1 MNELNDANILK
12 PGESQRFHKQE
23 RNAFLRLYE
32 IFGIYFVAVIL
43 LFVGVFVNVNFFTA
57 DNFLNVLRNIALLG
71 IASCGMAFV
80 VYIGKWCDLSLP
92 SYMALSGTVAIA
104 CLPLGFVPALI
115 CGVLAGMAI
124 GAMNGLVVGW
134 LNANPI
140 LWTLAVVYFMEGFMR
155 FTWSNNQIYP
165 DQVLES
171 RGLDTTAADHF
182 LAIFQ
187 TDVFSIPLIVVVMI
201 LMFVL
206 CHFVLTRTKFGL
218 FAKYVG
224 SSLET
229 AKSSGVNVKLIV
241 LYSFLATAFCGSIA
255 GIFITSLNKLGVFY
269 LGQGY
274 DFKSVTAVVIGGMM
288 QSGGR
293 GSMIGV
299 FGGVLVIGLL
309 SNIMNFIGI
318 NTFQQDIITG
328 SIFILVVGFHQY
340 QLRSQGKDYA

>member
-1 MNELNDANILK
+1 MNELNNAAVLK
-12 PGESQRFHKQE
+12 PDESQRFQKQE
-23 RNAFLRLYE
+23 RNVLLKVYE
-32 IFGIYFVAVIL
+32 IFGIYVVAVALIVVGM
-43 LFVGVFVNVNFFTA
+43 FVDSNFFTA
-57 DNFLNVLRNIALLG
+57 DNFLNVLRNVALLG
-71 IASCGMAFV
+71 IASCGMSYI

-104 CLPLGFVPALI
+104 CLPFGFIPALI
-115 CGVLAGMAI
+115 CGILAGMAI
-124 GAMNGLVVGW
+124 GALNGIVVGW

-155 FTWSNNQIYP
+155 FTWSNTQIYP

-171 RGLDTTAADHF
+171 RGLDTTAAEQF
-182 LAIFQ
+182 LGIFK
-187 TDVFSIPLIVVVMI
+187 TNILSVPLIVIVMI
-201 LMFVL
+201 LLFVL
-206 CHFVLTRTKFGL
+206 CHFIFTKTKFGL
-218 FAKYVG
+218 YAKLVG
-224 SSLET
+224 SSLEA
-229 AKSSGVNVKLIV
+229 AKSSGVNVKRVI
-241 LYSFLATAFCGSIA
+241 LYAFLATAFFGSIA

-293 GSMIGV
+293 GSMVGV
-299 FGGVLVIGLL
+299 FGGVIVIGLL

-318 NTFQQDIITG
+318 NTFQQDIVTG
-328 SIFILVVGFHQY
+328 LIFILVVGFHQY